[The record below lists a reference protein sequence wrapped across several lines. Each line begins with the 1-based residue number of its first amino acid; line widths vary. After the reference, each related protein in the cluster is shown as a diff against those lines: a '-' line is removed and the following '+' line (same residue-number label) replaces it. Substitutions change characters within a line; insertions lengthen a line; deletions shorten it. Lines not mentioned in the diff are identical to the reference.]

1 MPRPYA
7 IDWGDLE
14 ELTKMEI
21 TSLVEKIGGLR
32 RDAEGEEIGQARRAV
47 PNVLTSN
54 FCTTCKKKG
63 NLLLSVL
70 DVTTCFSSAE

>member
-7 IDWGDLE
+7 IDRGDLE
-14 ELTKMEI
+14 ELAKMEI

-47 PNVLTSN
+47 PGHIMQCSD
-54 FCTTCKKKG
+54 F
-63 NLLLSVL
+63 
-70 DVTTCFSSAE
+70 